1 MYTSTT
7 HRNWPPLAAI
17 IACAFIAVVW
27 QLFSPGYYCK
37 LVEDVAYTHKYILQF
52 TDSFRQGILYPR
64 WMAESFGG
72 YGSPVFVYYSPAV
85 YWFAGI
91 LGLCGIGPSLSI
103 FILQLISLCIGGL
116 SVFYLVKMRFGQRA
130 AVIAAIIYCLIPGRI
145 INLYYLNTY
154 AGRFAEAFLP
164 LTLLFTS
171 RLVDGPFSRKYLAG
185 TAFSYAALILSHLAT
200 AYIFTPFLIAFAFL
214 YTGTPPKKVLPR
226 IAFGLLAGMGLASF
240 FFLPVLLE
248 RAHVHLGLLASTPA
262 YSYLANFV
270 LNLTG
275 NHTFESTAQLRNL
288 LMVSLLAETGIAL
301 AIVYL
306 SWRMTGL
313 AFGRD
318 VIFLSSSIFVCL
330 FMMSSLSAPLWK
342 NLPGLPTVAFS
353 SRFVPI
359 YIVFVSVLLGAAIDR
374 LLQRRIPLLMAV
386 SAAVIVLVLV
396 TYDVRLVIKAFQPIT
411 ETDAGHIGASWDML
425 EYLPTTA
432 SPESVGRLK
441 FDDPRLT
448 ATRGSAE
455 IKNWGYIDRELL
467 FDGKDGSALRLKA
480 ILFPGWR
487 GFIDGQECRLFSD
500 ACTGAIM
507 MEVPAGRHYVRLRF
521 MDTPPRMWGKAIS
534 LVTLAALVFPYSAV
548 RRRRTG
554 NAH

>member
-1 MYTSTT
+1 MHTSST
-7 HRNWPPLAAI
+7 HHNWLPHAAI

-27 QLFSPGYYCK
+27 QLLSPGYYCK

-52 TDSFRQGILYPR
+52 TESFRQGILYPR

-85 YWFAGI
+85 YWFAGL

-116 SVFYLVKMRFGQRA
+116 SVFYLVRMRFGQRA
-130 AVIAAIIYCLIPGRI
+130 AVIAAIIYCLIPGRV

-154 AGRFAEAFLP
+154 AGRFAEAFMP

-171 RLVDGPFSRKYLAG
+171 KLVDGPFSRRYLAG
-185 TAFSYAALILSHLAT
+185 TALSYAALILSHLAT
-200 AYIFTPFLIAFAFL
+200 AYIFTPFLIAYAFI
-214 YTGTPPKKVLPR
+214 YTGAPFSRVWLR
-226 IAFGLLAGMGLASF
+226 LAAALLAGMGLASF

-248 RAHVHLGLLASTPA
+248 RSHVHLGLLESIPA

-275 NHTFESTAQLRNL
+275 NRTFESTAQLRNL
-288 LMVSLLAETGIAL
+288 LMVSLVAETGIAL

-306 SWRMTGL
+306 AWRKAGL
-313 AFGRD
+313 AFERE
-318 VIFLSSSIFVCL
+318 VVFLSSSIIICM
-330 FMMSSLSAPLWK
+330 FMMSSLSAPIWK
-342 NLPGLPTVAFS
+342 NLPGLPTIAFS
-353 SRFVPI
+353 FRFVPI
-359 YIVFVSVLLGAAIDR
+359 FIVFVSALLGVAIDR
-374 LLQRRIPLLMAV
+374 LLQERMPVLMAA
-386 SAAVIVLVLV
+386 SAAVLVLV
-396 TYDVRLVIKAFQPIT
+396 LAYYDVRLVIKAFQPIT

-425 EYLPTTA
+425 EYLPATA
-432 SPESVGRLK
+432 SPESVDRLK
-441 FDDPRLT
+441 SDDPRLT
-448 ATRGSAE
+448 VTGGSAE

-467 FDGKDGSALRLKA
+467 FDGKDGGTLRLKT

-487 GFIDGQECRLFSD
+487 GFIDGQECSLYPETG
-500 ACTGAIM
+500 TGAIQLN
-507 MEVPAGRHYVRLRF
+507 VPAGRHYIRLSF
-521 MDTPPRMWGKAIS
+521 MDTPPRAWGKAIS
-534 LVTLAALVFPYSAV
+534 LVTLAALVFPYGAV

-554 NAH
+554 KT